1 MPTANVGSILTVFA
15 GQYVNQFNY
24 EATGT
29 TTAFTAYSITLNGG
43 SATNNAYVDYALC
56 YVNQTNPPI
65 NRGIESYDGSTK
77 IATLYPYGW
86 SSLPDQNRPVQGTV
100 TTFNDTTIYLGGSPY
115 ASGTSGDYIGVSLA
129 FKNQTNSPTPRTI
142 ISYNGGTKTATLS
155 GANWGGYSPVAN
167 TTVWALYSWEGFE
180 PVANTTICGVCNA
193 YPVDRRYQWYKGN
206 VAISALNGGIGGA
219 YTPPDPGEY
228 SVQETAYFPATSNL
242 TTVTTANCTITGTR
256 DPNLVYADNLV
267 WEGCFFPPSYYP
279 NPDYVY
285 GYSIAYNA
293 AGNEGAGS
301 LFLNGGGSIGIG
313 EITIPTPSKTSPPTA
328 STIQNIVLDP
338 FEGQYPAGIT
348 SGGGIGMGGLLVDDG
363 KLIMTMNGAYSVTTS
378 AAWFWRR
385 PLNLST
391 TGQLEGPFAVAD
403 ATYRNNPRCYAGY
416 ITTVPTALQ
425 TKLGGT
431 HICGLAAQ
439 SIESNTSDGPA
450 IASFNLSDFTA
461 AAANSKQGSFVAA
474 NSTTMTLSSGTSM
487 SGTNN
492 FYNGYWLT
500 TKNGTATDPATNT
513 PCGSRVVSGYDGS
526 SKVATISSAWSNTP
540 TAGSWFLIPPIT
552 AKALAMYETNAFQDV
567 QGTTAANYPYLYVWD
582 DSSSGGTMGTVVPNG
597 TRSVLMM
604 ESGGNNYYMYSSP
617 TQVRGGVKCY
627 DPTGGGTGEH
637 NYPYFMRCW
646 AFDANELEQA
656 RLGNI
661 NPNNMK
667 PYAVW
672 NLELPI
678 YNSSR
683 IGGMTY
689 DAANKRIFVTNIA
702 GGFGRIVV
710 HVFSISNA
718 TAP

>member
-1 MPTANVGSILTVFA
+1 MPAVGSILTVFA
-15 GQYVNQFNY
+15 GQYNNQFNY
-24 EATGT
+24 EATGA

-56 YVNQTNPPI
+56 YVNQANPPI

-86 SSLPDQNRPVQGTV
+86 SSLSPQNRPLQGTV
-100 TTFNDTTIYLGGSPY
+100 TTFGDETIYLGGSPY
-115 ASGTSGDYIGVSLA
+115 ASGTSGDYVGFTLA
-129 FKNQTNSPTPRTI
+129 FKNQTNNPTPRTI
-142 ISYNGGTKTATLS
+142 VSYNGGTKTATLS
-155 GANWGGYSPVAN
+155 GANWGGYAPVAN
-167 TTVWALYSWEGFE
+167 TTVWALYSWEGYE
-180 PVANTTICGVCNA
+180 PVANTTVWGVCNA
-193 YPVDRRYQWYKGN
+193 YPVARLYQWYKNN
-206 VAISALNGGIGGA
+206 VAISALVGGIGGA
-219 YTPPDPGEY
+219 YTPSESGDY
-228 SVQETAYFPATSNL
+228 SVQETAYFPPYWPAPPAN
-242 TTVTTANCTITGTR
+242 TTVTTTANVTITGTR
-256 DPNLVYADNLV
+256 DPALVYADNLV

-279 NPDYVY
+279 NPDYVFT
-285 GYSIAYNA
+285 YSIAYNA
-293 AGNEGAGS
+293 AGNGGAGS
-301 LFLNGGGSIGIG
+301 LFLNGGAHIGIG

-328 STIQNIVLDP
+328 STNQNIVLDP
-338 FEGQYPAGIT
+338 FEGQYPAGLS

-363 KLIMTMNGAYSVTTS
+363 KLIMTMNAAYSDTKS
-378 AAWFWRR
+378 AWFWRR

-403 ATYRNNPRCYAGY
+403 ATYKNNPRYYAGY
-416 ITTVPTALQ
+416 ITTVPAALQ

-439 SIESNTSDGPA
+439 SRDGNSSDGPA

-474 NSTTMTLSSGTSM
+474 NSTSMALSSGTSM
-487 SGTNN
+487 SGANN

-500 TKNGTATDPATNT
+500 SKAGLSDA
-513 PCGSRVVSGYDGS
+513 RVVTAYDGGT
-526 SKVATISSAWSNTP
+526 KVASIAPSSWAQTP
-540 TAGSWFLIPPIT
+540 TNGSWFLVPPIA
-552 AKALAMYETNAFQDV
+552 AKALAMYEPDAFQNV

-582 DSSSGGTMGTVVPNG
+582 DSSSGGYMGTVVPNG

-604 ESGGNNYYMYSSP
+604 ESGGNNFYMFSSP
-617 TQVRGGVKCY
+617 GQVRGGAKCY
-627 DPTGGGTGEH
+627 ASPSAGTGEA
-637 NYPYFMRCW
+637 NFPYFIRCW

-661 NPNNMK
+661 SPNNMK
-667 PYAVW
+667 PYGVW
-672 NLELPI
+672 NLQLPI
-678 YNSSR
+678 YDSGR

-718 TAP
+718 TTP

>member
-1 MPTANVGSILTVFA
+1 MPAVGSILTVFA
-15 GQYVNQFNY
+15 GQYNNQFNY

-29 TTAFTAYSITLNGG
+29 TAAFTAYSITLNGG

-56 YVNQTNPPI
+56 YVNQANPPI

-86 SSLPDQNRPVQGTV
+86 SSLSPQNRPLQGTV
-100 TTFNDTTIYLGGSPY
+100 TTFGDTTIYLGGSPY
-115 ASGTSGDYIGVSLA
+115 ASGTSGDYVGFTLA

-142 ISYNGGTKTATLS
+142 VSYNGGTKTATLS
-155 GANWGGYSPVAN
+155 GANWGGYAPVAN
-167 TTVWALYSWEGFE
+167 TTVWALYSWEGYE
-180 PVANTTICGVCNA
+180 PIANTTVWGVCNA
-193 YPVDRRYQWYKGN
+193 YPVQRRYQWYKGN

-219 YTPPDPGEY
+219 YTPPDPSEY

-267 WEGCFFPPSYYP
+267 WEGCFFTPDYYP
-279 NPDYVY
+279 NPNYVF
-285 GYSIAYNA
+285 GYAIAYNP

-301 LFLNGGGSIGIG
+301 LFLNGGGTIGIG

-338 FEGQYPAGIT
+338 LEGQSPAGIA
-348 SGGGIGMGGLLVDDG
+348 GDKLLGGLLVDGG
-363 KLIMTMNGAYSVTTS
+363 KLIITLHALYSAITNG
-378 AAWFWRR
+378 AWFWRR

-416 ITTVPTALQ
+416 VTTVPTALQ
-425 TKLGGT
+425 SKLGGT

-439 SIESNTSDGPA
+439 SIDANTSDGPA

-461 AAANSKQGSFVAA
+461 SAANSKQGAFVAA
-474 NSTTMTLSSGTSM
+474 NSTTMTLSSGTGM

-500 TKNGTATDPATNT
+500 SKEGLSAAKVVTA
-513 PCGSRVVSGYDGS
+513 YDGGT
-526 SKVATISSAWSNTP
+526 KVASIAPSTWAQTP
-540 TAGSWFLIPPIT
+540 TSGSWFLIPPIA
-552 AKALAMYETNAFQDV
+552 AKALAMYEPNGFQNV
-567 QGTTAANYPYLYVWD
+567 QGTTAANYPYLCVWD
-582 DSSSGGTMGTVVPNG
+582 DTSSGGNMGTVVPNG

-604 ESGGNNYYMYSSP
+604 ERGGNNFYEYSSP

-627 DPTGGGTGEH
+627 DPSESSTGEH
-637 NYPYFMRCW
+637 NYPYFLRCW
-646 AFDANELEQA
+646 AYDANELEQA

-672 NLELPI
+672 NLQMPI
-678 YNSSR
+678 YDNGK

-689 DAANKRIFVTNIA
+689 DAANKRIFVTNIS
-702 GGFGRIVV
+702 GGAGRIVV

-718 TAP
+718 TSP